1 MGGLT
6 RCDSIDASD
15 EAADDGRGM
24 RDAVVGIGMR
34 LRDEPGRVNSGRGF
48 TFRSLVTDI
57 KYRKKLKLNL
67 LPE

>member
-6 RCDSIDASD
+6 RDSIDASD

-24 RDAVVGIGMR
+24 RDAVVGTGMR
-34 LRDEPGRVNSGRGF
+34 LRDEPGRDSGRGF
-48 TFRSLVTDI
+48 TFRSLVHI
-57 KYRKKLKLNL
+57 KHRKKINLSL

>member
-6 RCDSIDASD
+6 RDSIDASD

-24 RDAVVGIGMR
+24 RDAVVGTGMR
-34 LRDEPGRVNSGRGF
+34 LRDEPGRDSGRGF

-57 KYRKKLKLNL
+57 KHRRKLNL
-67 LPE
+67 SPE

>member
-6 RCDSIDASD
+6 RDSIDASD

-34 LRDEPGRVNSGRGF
+34 LRDEPGRDSGRGF
-48 TFRSLVTDI
+48 TFRSLQ
-57 KYRKKLKLNL
+57 
-67 LPE
+67 